1 MAAIYKSIP
10 TNTALIPFIQ
20 KQSVWGFKDLVLDT
34 KRLLSLFKPPVICTT
49 VSKQERQGEMGNF
62 VLLSRSQSYRCCFN
76 SQKPGRCFW
85 GDKDKRQLTI
95 GKVNVFGDLVPGSV
109 VKVADLLLVL
119 HHVGWLASFLVLHG
133 NVVLDRLE
141 ILPVLWTRGVKMSP
155 RFQKTQMKKR
165 FSLVFSLLWYMKHNN
180 ALPEYFHWTKPWQ

>member
-1 MAAIYKSIP
+1 M
-10 TNTALIPFIQ
+10 
-20 KQSVWGFKDLVLDT
+20 
-34 KRLLSLFKPPVICTT
+34 LSLFKPPVICATT
-49 VSKQERQGEMGNF
+49 VLNKRDVVRWETLRI
-62 VLLSRSQSYRCCFN
+62 LLSRNQSYRWSFN
-76 SQKPGRCFW
+76 SQKSGLCFW

-141 ILPVLWTRGVKMSP
+141 ILPVLWTRTVKMSP
-155 RFQKTQMKKR
+155 RFQKTHILTW
-165 FSLVFSLLWYMKHNN
+165 FLDDALL
-180 ALPEYFHWTKPWQ
+180 EYFH